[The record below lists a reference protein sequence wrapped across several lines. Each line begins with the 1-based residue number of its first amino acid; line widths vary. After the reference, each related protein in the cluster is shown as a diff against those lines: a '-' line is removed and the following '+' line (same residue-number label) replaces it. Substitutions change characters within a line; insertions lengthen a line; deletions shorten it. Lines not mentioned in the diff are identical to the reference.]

1 MNEQIK
7 RHFRLYLW
15 LYIVTLIFSIV
26 LITHIFSLLSR
37 VKETEKLSIF
47 IAADDVAYSRLSED
61 FKLDTTKKIEVDYYD
76 PNDNLFNKVLLT
88 RGVNFTDIIIL
99 PVSLLDNIRIMS
111 NFKIL
116 DYEVIKKYIEIEE
129 SDIFTYNG
137 KLYGIPIY
145 DGSNGY
151 LDSYI
156 NYNNEPYVLLF
167 NIDSKNI
174 DDLNR
179 KKEHNNALLWLKKVF
194 EEKNV

>member
-116 DYEVIKKYIEIEE
+116 DYE
-129 SDIFTYNG
+129 
-137 KLYGIPIY
+137 
-145 DGSNGY
+145 
-151 LDSYI
+151 SY
-156 NYNNEPYVLLF
+156 
-167 NIDSKNI
+167 
-174 DDLNR
+174 
-179 KKEHNNALLWLKKVF
+179 
-194 EEKNV
+194 